1 MSINDS
7 KELFKKLI
15 DDDDVLED
23 IELQKKNH
31 HKSPM
36 LIATAI
42 VVSDPKKGLASRRKA
57 GRKGGSG
64 SGCPCWCKC
73 IGWTMLVFTLLSFFM
88 VGCAYVWLN
97 GILKEAVEQ
106 FTIESPLPK
115 FDIIEMSDLEQNIV
129 KDRVMLFVEQL
140 AAPKTTT
147 NGEPRALINDLVLT
161 QDEINGFIGHSDYL
175 RGNMMVSFHKNIIEE
190 EYSLPMDVLGYD
202 GRYFV
207 GNDYLKLGT
216 EELNN
221 KNTNTIEM
229 EMTTAA
235 THEDWFDGPLFFAKI
250 QYLITNSMTDEFEGI
265 MLGLFLEKGSIFG
278 QDAPQDFIDEHQ
290 NLLDYFY
297 YPLDQ
302 HDHDHHHHHDHH
314 HDNHDEH
321 HDHHDKHRDHH
332 NHHGH
337 SDDDDDVDVE
347 AIRNVIANIES
358 VSIEEGRIVVKARS
372 D

>member
-1 MSINDS
+1 MSINDNQ
-7 KELFKKLI
+7 ELFEKLI

-31 HKSPM
+31 NKKSPV

-42 VVSDPKKGLASRRKA
+42 VVSDPKKGLTSRRKA
-57 GRKGGSG
+57 GRKGGS
-64 SGCPCWCKC
+64 SSSCPCWCKC
-73 IGWTMLVFTLLSFFM
+73 IGWTMLVFTLLSFLII
-88 VGCAYVWLN
+88 GCTFVWLN

-106 FTIESPLPK
+106 FTIETPLPK

-129 KDRVMLFVEQL
+129 KDRVMLFVDQL

-175 RGNMMVSFHKNIIEE
+175 RGNMMVSFHKNLIEE
-190 EYSLPMDVLGYD
+190 EYSLPMYVLGYD
-202 GRYFV
+202 GRYLV

-221 KNTNTIEM
+221 KNTIEM

-250 QYLITNSMTDEFEGI
+250 QYLITNSMTEEFEGI
-265 MLGLFLEKGSIFG
+265 MLKLFLEKGSIFG

-290 NLLDYFY
+290 NLLDCLY
-297 YPLDQ
+297 YPTD
-302 HDHDHHHHHDHH
+302 DY
-314 HDNHDEH
+314 
-321 HDHHDKHRDHH
+321 
-332 NHHGH
+332 
-337 SDDDDDVDVE
+337 DDDDIDVE

>member
-1 MSINDS
+1 MSVNDNQ
-7 KELFKKLI
+7 ELLKKLI
-15 DDDDVLED
+15 DDDDDVLED

-31 HKSPM
+31 NKKSPV

-42 VVSDPKKGLASRRKA
+42 VVSDPKKGVTSRRKA
-57 GRKGGSG
+57 GGRSKGGS
-64 SGCPCWCKC
+64 SSSCPCWCKC
-73 IGWTMLVFTLLSFFM
+73 IGWTMLVFTLLSFFI
-88 VGCAYVWLN
+88 VGCAFVWLN
-97 GILKEAVEQ
+97 GMLKEAVEQ

-115 FDIIEMSDLEQNIV
+115 FEIIDMSDLEQNIV

-140 AAPKTTT
+140 SAPKTTTTT

-161 QDEINGFIGHSDYL
+161 QDEINGFIGHCDYL
-175 RGNMMVSFHKNIIEE
+175 RGNMMVSFHNNLIEE

-207 GNDYLKLGT
+207 GNEYLKLGT

-221 KNTNTIEM
+221 KKNTIEM
-229 EMTTAA
+229 KLTTAA

-265 MLGLFLEKGSIFG
+265 MLKLFLEKGSIFG

-290 NLLDYFY
+290 NLLDSLYHPTDHY
-297 YPLDQ
+297 HD
-302 HDHDHHHHHDHH
+302 DHDD
-314 HDNHDEH
+314 
-321 HDHHDKHRDHH
+321 
-332 NHHGH
+332 
-337 SDDDDDVDVE
+337 E
-347 AIRNVIANIES
+347 AIRNVIANIKS
-358 VSIEEGRIVVKARS
+358 VSIEEGKIVVQARS

>member
-1 MSINDS
+1 MSINDNQ
-7 KELFKKLI
+7 ELFEKLI

-31 HKSPM
+31 NKKSPM

-42 VVSDPKKGLASRRKA
+42 EVSDPKKGLTSRRKA
-57 GRKGGSG
+57 GRKGGS
-64 SGCPCWCKC
+64 SSCPCWCKC
-73 IGWTMLVFTLLSFFM
+73 IGWTMLVFTLLSFFI
-88 VGCAYVWLN
+88 VGCAFVWLN
-97 GILKEAVEQ
+97 GLLKEAVEQ

-140 AAPKTTT
+140 VEPKTTT

-175 RGNMMVSFHKNIIEE
+175 RGNMMVSFHKNLIEE

-202 GRYFV
+202 GRYLV

-221 KNTNTIEM
+221 KNTIEM

-235 THEDWFDGPLFFAKI
+235 THEDLFDGPLFFAKI

-265 MLGLFLEKGSIFG
+265 MLNLFLEKGSIFG

-290 NLLDYFY
+290 NLLDYLY
-297 YPLDQ
+297 YPTD
-302 HDHDHHHHHDHH
+302 HHDHH
-314 HDNHDEH
+314 HDHRHDH

-332 NHHGH
+332 NH
-337 SDDDDDVDVE
+337 DDDDDIDVE

>member
-1 MSINDS
+1 MSNDNNQ
-7 KELFKKLI
+7 ELLKKLI

-31 HKSPM
+31 KKSPM
-36 LIATAI
+36 LVATAI
-42 VVSDPKKGLASRRKA
+42 VVSDPKKGLASRRRA
-57 GRKGGSG
+57 GRKGG

-73 IGWTMLVFTLLSFFM
+73 IGWTVLVFTLLSFFII
-88 VGCAYVWLN
+88 GCAYVWLN

-115 FDIIEMSDLEQNIV
+115 FDIIEMSASEGNIV
-129 KDRVMLFVEQL
+129 VDRVMLFVEQL
-140 AAPKTTT
+140 AAPKTTY
-147 NGEPRALINDLVLT
+147 GEPRALINDLVLT

-175 RGNMMVSFHKNIIEE
+175 RGNMMVSFHKNLIEE

-202 GRYFV
+202 GRYLV
-207 GNDYLKLGT
+207 GNDHLKLGT

-221 KNTNTIEM
+221 KNTIEV

-265 MLGLFLEKGSIFG
+265 MINLFLEKGSIFG

-290 NLLDYFY
+290 NLLDYLY
-297 YPLDQ
+297 YPLD
-302 HDHDHHHHHDHH
+302 HHDHH
-314 HDNHDEH
+314 D
-321 HDHHDKHRDHH
+321 DHHDKHRDHH
-332 NHHGH
+332 NH
-337 SDDDDDVDVE
+337 SDYDDDIDVE